1 MFRRILFALTLIML
15 ASSPARA
22 DPFWANLERISEPF
36 MTAPH
41 DLTLTPDGRYLVVA
55 DMGNDRV
62 LLLDPDQ
69 LSIEAIIGEGTLSF
83 PHDVVFD
90 AQGRLL
96 VADSGN
102 DRIVI
107 YELEDTHARIID
119 IIDGLDSPEGIAVG
133 PQGRLYIAATME
145 DRVVRIR
152 DGQVEAS
159 ADSALGMALARPH
172 DIEIRQDA
180 TGLSIIATDPG
191 NHRLVVFDQDLRP
204 KFEISTWDPTF
215 SEPKYIAH
223 DERGRLYVADQYN
236 NVIRVFSP
244 TAAPIGRFAETHVK
258 LPEGILVSKD
268 RAWVS
273 DTERGRVLLYRLG
286 EIH

>member
-1 MFRRILFALTLIML
+1 VSRIALFALTILTL
-15 ASSPARA
+15 ATSNAGA
-22 DPFWANLERISEPF
+22 GQFWANLERVSEPI
-36 MTAPH
+36 MTVPH
-41 DLTLTPDGRYLVVA
+41 DLALTPDGRYLVVA

-69 LSIEAIIGEGTLSF
+69 LTIQGIIGEKTLSF
-83 PHDVVFD
+83 PHDVIFD
-90 AQGRLL
+90 AKGRLL

-107 YELEDTHARIID
+107 YELQDTQARIVD
-119 IIDGLDSPEGIAVG
+119 IIDGLDGPEGLAVG
-133 PQGRLYIAATME
+133 PQGRLYVAATME
-145 DRVVRIR
+145 GRVVRMQGGVI
-152 DGQVEAS
+152 DAS
-159 ADSALGMALARPH
+159 ADSALGMALDRPH

-204 KFEISTWDPTF
+204 KYEISTWDPPF
-215 SEPKYIAH
+215 SEPKYISH
-223 DERGRLYVADQYN
+223 DEQGRLYVADPFN
-236 NVIRVFSP
+236 NVVRVFSP
-244 TAAPIGRFAETHVK
+244 NAEPIGTFAETHVK
-258 LPEGILVSKD
+258 LPEGVLVVGA

-286 EIH
+286 ETP